1 MWKLGVVE
9 ELISGRDGE
18 VRAAVVQ
25 VVARGRQHTR
35 LNRPIQLLYPLEV
48 QSEMINDTNPHQAI
62 ETESNDSLP
71 VGDEEQ
77 TQPLCPRRAAA
88 KLADKRRREWIA
100 TLEQKLLNDSE
111 TGHCQ

>member
-77 TQPLCPRRAAA
+77 AQPLCPRRAAA